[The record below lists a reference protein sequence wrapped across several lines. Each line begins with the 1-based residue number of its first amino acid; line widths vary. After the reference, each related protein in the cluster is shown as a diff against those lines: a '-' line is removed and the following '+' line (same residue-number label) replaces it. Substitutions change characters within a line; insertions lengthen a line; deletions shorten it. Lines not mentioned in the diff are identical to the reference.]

1 MTSYG
6 IDSRYARREKRI
18 LLDIARRALT
28 LAVTTG
34 AALQEFPADEVLSQ
48 PGGAFVTL
56 RRRGRLRGCVGQ
68 FATDLALIQVVAH
81 CAIAASRHDPRF
93 PSVTSEELAEIEIE
107 LSILSSEA
115 EIRPEQIEIG
125 RHGLIVTNGKRRGV
139 LLPQVA
145 AERGW
150 TSERFLQETCAKA
163 GMDRSAW
170 KNSTTRIEAFTAEVF
185 GESDL
190 DTASEAV

>member
-1 MTSYG
+1 MTANG
-6 IDSRYARREKRI
+6 IDLRNARREKRI

-34 AALQEFPADEVLSQ
+34 AALEEFPADEVLTR

-56 RRRGRLRGCVGQ
+56 RRSGRLRGCVGQ
-68 FATDLALIQVVAH
+68 FATDLALVQVVAH
-81 CAIAASRHDPRF
+81 CAVAASRDDPRF
-93 PSVTSEELAEIEIE
+93 PSVTLEELAEIEIE

-115 EIRPEQIEIG
+115 EISPEQIEIG
-125 RHGLIVTNGKRRGV
+125 RHGLIVSSGERRGV

-150 TSERFLQETCAKA
+150 TPEQFLQETCAKA

-185 GESDL
+185 SESDF
-190 DTASEAV
+190 DTANDGV